1 MPMSAFVQHWTEWRR
16 VDAGQACPLTLF
28 GMFLKLF
35 SDINRLYDAIW
46 QVQLTADPAMSG
58 RTELVVDL
66 NEQVTLTFLAA
77 TEGDM
82 KF

>member
-1 MPMSAFVQHWTEWRR
+1 MLH
-16 VDAGQACPLTLF
+16 
-28 GMFLKLF
+28 
-35 SDINRLYDAIW
+35 DAIW

-82 KF
+82 ELEQSIFHFMIVIDT